1 MEQYISKDA
10 VVAEIQGYISGYK
23 DILSK
28 VDEKCLEYAEG
39 IEAKIDILQHLLSF
53 LDSLEVKDVDVEK
66 ESELIANSIMIS
78 VQANLYHTNV
88 YNYEKRCYKH
98 SDLKDAARKLIMGLP
113 DAETVTVG
121 QSQSVQVYKYDD
133 RQVIPNV
140 GIGFV
145 IRYMESGVTSYQ
157 PVVFTKA
164 SFNVDGIEAATQEE
178 EIEFQTTELE
188 ASLMRDDSTN
198 HVWRIVGEEQTTEAS
213 AEAVVR
219 TLLNITGA
227 EDENQWER
235 NRLFT
240 NSKGNKRSFKVVS

>member
-1 MEQYISKDA
+1 MANGKVITGYSKPYVALYASSNNTVTYSSGMPLARGVDVSVEPETGDA
-10 VVAEIQGYISGYK
+10 VNFYADNVLAESVGGVFTGATITMT
-23 DILSK
+23 
-28 VDEKCLEYAEG
+28 VDG
-39 IEAKIDILQHLLSF
+39 
-53 LDSLEVKDVDVEK
+53 
-66 ESELIANSIMIS
+66 
-78 VQANLYHTNV
+78 
-88 YNYEKRCYKH
+88 
-98 SDLKDAARKLIMGLP
+98 LKDAARKLIMGLP

-140 GIGFV
+140 GIGFI

-164 SFNVDGIEAATQEE
+164 SFSVDGIEAATQEE

-188 ASLMRDDSTN
+188 AALMRDDSTN

-219 TLLNITGA
+219 ALLNITGA
-227 EDENQWER
+227 
-235 NRLFT
+235 
-240 NSKGNKRSFKVVS
+240 